1 MAIRIRLVRTGKRN
15 RPFFRIVAV
24 DRKKDGKGDVKE
36 ILGYYDPLPEPEI
49 IEIKEDRISYWFGK
63 GAIPTDTVKSLC
75 RKKGIFI
82 PPNVDK

>member
-1 MAIRIRLVRTGKRN
+1 MAIRIRLVRVGRRN

-24 DRKKDGKGDVKE
+24 DRRKDGKGNVKE
-36 ILGYYDPLPEPEI
+36 ILGHYDPLPDPEI
-49 IEIKEDRISYWFGK
+49 IEIKEDRISYWFEK

-82 PPNVDK
+82 PPNVNK

>member
-36 ILGYYDPLPEPEI
+36 ILGYYDPLPDPEI